1 MSAGGGTREGDE
13 SPVRYQLV
21 EERRVGEGGFLVI
34 RRLRLRV
41 VGAADGRE
49 HGEGMW
55 DFVERPMGLDAVVL
69 ALWTR
74 DPVNQKIR
82 VLLRSGLRVPLVFG
96 RPEADPAHPR
106 PLPEL
111 VAGIVE
117 VGEEAEEAIRRRAAD
132 EALEEA
138 GITVDAA
145 TVVRLGPPM
154 FPTPG
159 MCAERFHFC
168 ACEVSTDALAAVRPP
183 AGDGSVFEEGAALR
197 WVPLDEA
204 LEAVRRGEIPDL
216 KTEVGLRRLAE
227 ALASTR

>member
-1 MSAGGGTREGDE
+1 VTGGDV
-13 SPVRYQLV
+13 SPVRYELL
-21 EERRVGEGGFLVI
+21 EEQRIGDGGFLSI

-41 VGAADGRE
+41 VGSDGRD
-49 HGEGMW
+49 HGVGLW
-55 DFVERPMGLDAVVL
+55 DFVERPVGLDAVVL

-74 DPVNQKIR
+74 DPVNHKIR
-82 VLLRSGLRVPLVFG
+82 VLLRAGLRVPLVFG
-96 RPEADPAHPR
+96 RPEVDPASPTR
-106 PLPEL
+106 LPEL

-138 GITVDAA
+138 GLTVDVASV
-145 TVVRLGPPM
+145 TRLGPPM

-168 ACEVSTDALAAVRPP
+168 ACEVPPAALAAVQPPTGDGSPFEEGAELRWVELDEALAAVR
-183 AGDGSVFEEGAALR
+183 
-197 WVPLDEA
+197 
-204 LEAVRRGEIPDL
+204 RGELPDL

-227 ALASTR
+227 TLATSTSGAK